1 MTVFAPTRIAIKE
14 ILMATDYSSASESAL
29 PFALEMAR
37 HFDAGLHLVHVLLP
51 GEWEPTA
58 DDTTGAFEYKPAEQ
72 AEKHM
77 ASLLSTIDLGTVRC
91 EYLIRRGSSVWEE
104 LDRIIQDKA
113 IDMVVLGTHGRGGI
127 EKLLVGSVAEEV
139 FRKAPCPVL
148 TIGPGFTGGVPTAF
162 RRIVFAT
169 DLTPESLE
177 HLPFVLG
184 FAEDWNAHV
193 IVMHVPK
200 SPYVPDRLVAESTVK
215 RMRELIPPQ
224 ANLEYAVEFG
234 DPAYAIKHLAE
245 NENCDLIMLGAHIGG
260 DASTH
265 FSGTIAHKIL
275 LEARCPVLTVHWYK
289 RD

>member
-1 MTVFAPTRIAIKE
+1 MAVLTPTRIAVKE
-14 ILMATDYSSASESAL
+14 ILMATDYSPASEAAL
-29 PFALEMAR
+29 PFAIELAR
-37 HFDAGLHLVHVLLP
+37 HFNAGLHVVHVLLP

-58 DDTTGAFEYKPAEQ
+58 DDTSKAFEYKPVEQ

-77 ASLLSTIDLGTVRC
+77 ASFLSAKNLGGVRC
-91 EYLIRRGSSVWEE
+91 EYLVRRGPSVWEE
-104 LDRIIQDKA
+104 LCRIIQDKA

-127 EKLLVGSVAEEV
+127 GKLLVGSVAEEV

-148 TIGPGFTGGVPTAF
+148 TIGPRAAGQAPTAF
-162 RRIVFAT
+162 RKIAFAT

-184 FAEDWNAHV
+184 FAEDWKAHL
-193 IVMHVPK
+193 IVVHVP
-200 SPYVPDRLVAESTVK
+200 PGQYVASREVSETTLR
-215 RMRELIPPQ
+215 RMRELIPPR

-234 DPAYAIKHLAE
+234 DPAFAIRQVADDQQ
-245 NENCDLIMLGAHIGG
+245 CDLIMLGAHLAG

-265 FSGTIAHKIL
+265 FSGAVAHEIL
-275 LEARCPVLTVHWYK
+275 LQAQCPVLTVHWYQ